1 MSSTNLAKIRREKML
16 NTIIDIKK
24 GITDEEI
31 LNNLSLIENEL
42 NKKKYGLIWEEHE
55 ERVDRE

>member
-1 MSSTNLAKIRREKML
+1 MSSTNLAKLRREKML
-16 NTIIDIKK
+16 NTIINIKK

-42 NKKKYGLIWEEHE
+42 NKKKY
-55 ERVDRE
+55 R